1 MRTNDL
7 AARLAWLLA
16 LFTYRRKLLVAED
29 INQGI
34 KLSGIWCTPLNR
46 ICRWIT
52 FCRYEVHRFS
62 RVPSL
67 LQWPPDEQQPPSA
80 QGIKMM
86 ETLTVGVV
94 DAGIGNVA
102 AIVRSMDNLNLSVKI
117 VQSAEEVRDVNGII
131 LPGVGSYDRGVD
143 ALHRSH
149 LWDELT
155 AFSLQ
160 PQKSILGICLGM
172 QLLCKSSEEG
182 SKKGLGILNAEVLNL
197 SISRNGLFK
206 TRNNDLFGENRR
218 SHKIYCG

>member
-1 MRTNDL
+1 
-7 AARLAWLLA
+7 
-16 LFTYRRKLLVAED
+16 
-29 INQGI
+29 
-34 KLSGIWCTPLNR
+34 
-46 ICRWIT
+46 
-52 FCRYEVHRFS
+52 
-62 RVPSL
+62 
-67 LQWPPDEQQPPSA
+67 
-80 QGIKMM
+80 MM

-197 SISRNGLFK
+197 SNLTGYCSEHRIPNIGWNYVTANTSLGTKFLDVCGERQRYYFTHSYYVQPANADLAVLTCTDHSDLTAAVIDKNIWGYQFHPEKSHRFGGAALK
-206 TRNNDLFGENRR
+206 NWVENLRCLSND
-218 SHKIYCG
+218 